1 MISHGASLVLVQVA
15 KGLGTMYAL
24 LGLAAFLHF
33 SGDFKYSPPRV
44 RDKNVFVDELR
55 LSLNEPMVGRETN
68 MTWMETVSWSP
79 RAAIVHNFLTDDE
92 CGHLIDLRKDNVTE
106 SEVEF
111 ADGTD
116 GPDKDRTSSGAW
128 LDYYES
134 KIIYSVREKVALM
147 TSLPGSLQ
155 ESPYLLRYNH
165 GEKYAPHFDDLWR
178 YRLRPFGPEGSDRVL
193 TVLLYLSDV
202 EAGGETNFPQ
212 GRLFRKKSQEMARRS
227 TKCSGPARTALP
239 VKKGNALLFWSKDP
253 ISVIVDEASLH
264 EGCPVMEGTKWS
276 MTIWIH
282 DYIQWKQRTKWDFTG
297 HIWDD
302 EEDMKKMMNGKPKL
316 EKRGYPVWVPCADR
330 YY

>member
-1 MISHGASLVLVQVA
+1 
-15 KGLGTMYAL
+15 
-24 LGLAAFLHF
+24 
-33 SGDFKYSPPRV
+33 
-44 RDKNVFVDELR
+44 
-55 LSLNEPMVGRETN
+55 MVGRETN

-92 CGHLIDLRKDNVTE
+92 CSHLIDLRKDNVTE
-106 SEVEF
+106 FVVVLE
-111 ADGTD
+111 DGTK
-116 GPDKDRTSSGAW
+116 GPSNKRTGTGAL

-134 KIIYSVREKVALM
+134 KIIYSVREKVALL

-155 ESPYLLRYNH
+155 EPPYLLRYNH
-165 GEKYAPHFDDLWR
+165 AEKYAPHYDDFWR
-178 YRLRPFGPEGSDRVL
+178 VRPRPFGPEGSDRVL

-202 EAGGETNFPQ
+202 EAGGETNFPK
-212 GRLFRKKSQEMARRS
+212 GRLFRKKGQEMAGRS
-227 TKCSGPARTALP
+227 TACSGPAHTALP

-282 DYIQWKQRTKWDFTG
+282 DYIHPTTYGPIVGDFTG

-316 EKRGYPVWVPCADR
+316 EKRGYLVWKPWFANR

>member
-1 MISHGASLVLVQVA
+1 MSR
-15 KGLGTMYAL
+15 
-24 LGLAAFLHF
+24 LGL
-33 SGDFKYSPPRV
+33 YS
-44 RDKNVFVDELR
+44 K
-55 LSLNEPMVGRETN
+55 
-68 MTWMETVSWSP
+68 ME
-79 RAAIVHNFLTDDE
+79 E
-92 CGHLIDLRKDNVTE
+92 LIDLCKDNVTE
-106 SEVEF
+106 SVVVLE
-111 ADGTD
+111 DGTE
-116 GPDKDRTSSGAW
+116 GLSNQRTSSGAW

-134 KIIYSVREKVALM
+134 KIVYSVREKVALL
-147 TSLPGSLQ
+147 TGSPGSLQ
-155 ESPYLLRYNH
+155 ELPKLLRYNNA
-165 GEKYAPHFDDLWR
+165 EKFAPHYDANFWGDEP
-178 YRLRPFGPEGSDRVL
+178 RPFGPEGSDRVL

-212 GRLFRKKSQEMARRS
+212 GRLFRKKSQEMAGRS

-302 EEDMKKMMNGKPKL
+302 KDDMKKMSVKPKL
-316 EKRGYPVWVPCADR
+316 AKRGYLVWVPWFANR

>member
-68 MTWMETVSWSP
+68 MTWMETVSRSP

-92 CGHLIDLRKDNVTE
+92 CSHLIDLRKDNVTE

-134 KIIYSVREKVALM
+134 KIIYSVREKVALL
-147 TSLPGSLQ
+147 TGSPGSLQ
-155 ESPYLLRYNH
+155 ELPKLLRYNNA
-165 GEKYAPHFDDLWR
+165 EKFAPHYDANFWGDEP
-178 YRLRPFGPEGSDRVL
+178 RPFGPEGSDRVL

-202 EAGGETNFPQ
+202 EAGGETSFPSGQ
-212 GRLFRKKSQEMARRS
+212 IVQKKEPGDGRKIHQMFWA
-227 TKCSGPARTALP
+227 CAHRTARKEGERP
-239 VKKGNALLFWSKDP
+239 VVL
-253 ISVIVDEASLH
+253 V
-264 EGCPVMEGTKWS
+264 EGSHLSDC
-276 MTIWIH
+276 
-282 DYIQWKQRTKWDFTG
+282 
-297 HIWDD
+297 
-302 EEDMKKMMNGKPKL
+302 
-316 EKRGYPVWVPCADR
+316 
-330 YY
+330 